1 MSKSRQQ
8 FIPQSWKLLYK
19 VSVKTKEASNSPPFE
34 TMSELDG
41 QETMMPGIVSSASA
55 TTSETPIGA

>member
-1 MSKSRQQ
+1 M
-8 FIPQSWKLLYK
+8 
-19 VSVKTKEASNSPPFE
+19 KTKEALNSPPFE

-41 QETMMPGIVSSASA
+41 QKPMMLSIVSSASA